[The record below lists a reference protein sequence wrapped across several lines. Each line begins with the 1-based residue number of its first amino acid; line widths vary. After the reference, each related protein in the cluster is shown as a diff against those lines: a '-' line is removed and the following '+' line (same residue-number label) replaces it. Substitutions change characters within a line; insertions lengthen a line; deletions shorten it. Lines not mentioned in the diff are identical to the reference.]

1 MAVIVSDRKYFEQVC
16 KELNL
21 TIEETSLY
29 AYGMEQGKDYATIVL
44 VKNQPNK
51 ERTK

>member
-1 MAVIVSDRKYFEQVC
+1 MAVIVTDRKLFDKVVKEQ
-16 KELNL
+16 NL
-21 TIEETSLY
+21 TVEETPLY